1 MSLQGKVVL
10 ITGAAQ
16 GFGQVIALSCAR
28 SGATIVACDLD
39 SCEATVKAV
48 EAEGG
53 KALALSFDVT
63 DYGACEAAVG
73 QAIDVFGRI
82 DALVN
87 NGALYGSLHIAPFEQ
102 IDPDEWDLVMKVN
115 VKGVW
120 HMCKAVTPHMRAAK
134 NGSIVNISSNSA
146 LIGPPMICHYVTSKA
161 ALFGLTRTLATELGP
176 DNIRINAV
184 CPGAMN
190 TAGSHRIAGDMLKDM
205 VEASPARLKTFLEPE
220 DVVGTVK
227 FLISDHSA
235 IMTGQT
241 LAADGGI
248 AML

>member
-28 SGATIVACDLD
+28 SGAAVIACDLE
-39 SCEATVKAV
+39 SCEETVKAV
-48 EAEGG
+48 EAEGS

-63 DYGACEAAVG
+63 DYSACAAAVE
-73 QAIDVFGRI
+73 QAVEVFGRI

-87 NGALYGSLHIAPFEQ
+87 NGALYGSLHIAPFEHV
-102 IDPDEWDLVMKVN
+102 DPDEWDLVMKVN

-120 HMCKAVTPHMRAAK
+120 HMCKAVAPHMRAAK
-134 NGSIVNISSNSA
+134 KGSIVNISSNSA

-161 ALFGLTRTLATELGP
+161 ALFGLTRSLATELGA
-176 DNIRINAV
+176 DNIRVNSV

-190 TAGSHRIAGDMLKDM
+190 TAGSHKIAGEHLMEM
-205 VEASPARLKTFLEPE
+205 VEATPARLKTFLEPE

-227 FLISDHSA
+227 FLISDHSG

-241 LAADGGI
+241 LAADGGV
-248 AML
+248 ASL